1 MPIMIDTSDSRA
13 AFAAAKVQPNL
24 EKCLTSMGLF
34 FGDPVY
40 LRAFKSEKMLE
51 LFVRHR
57 TTKKYMLFRTYRIVA
72 MSGELGPK
80 LAEGDHQVPEGF
92 YTVQP
97 TAMNPKS
104 RYHLSFNIGYPNIFD
119 LEHQRTGSAIM
130 VHGNQVSAGCL
141 AMTDEKIEEIYTLC
155 AAAHRAG
162 QAYFKIDIFPARMT
176 DGWMGDARGNLNEKF
191 WQNLK
196 EGYDIFERN
205 HVPPEVSVVG
215 GRYQFQ

>member
-1 MPIMIDTSDSRA
+1 M
-13 AFAAAKVQPNL
+13 
-24 EKCLTSMGLF
+24 
-34 FGDPVY
+34 
-40 LRAFKSEKMLE
+40 
-51 LFVRHR
+51 
-57 TTKKYMLFRTYRIVA
+57 
-72 MSGELGPK
+72 
-80 LAEGDHQVPEGF
+80 
-92 YTVQP
+92 
-97 TAMNPKS
+97 
-104 RYHLSFNIGYPNIFD
+104 FD
-119 LEHQRTGSAIM
+119 LEHQRTGCAIM